1 MLLRKG
7 HRHVYLS
14 RNFAQQHGFVPKDT
28 APGHYG
34 YSGLV
39 QIGKWPITLGKTTTT
54 HDVYLSE
61 EAHFDVILGRSFM
74 ETRGIKLD
82 ALDSTSVVCM
92 DTGEKVDCDLVVI
105 KDWRGEVVTIT

>member
-1 MLLRKG
+1 MISLGAVFLKWGNILVRMLLKNG

-14 RNFAQQHGFVPKDT
+14 RSFAQQHGFIPIDT

-54 HDVYLSE
+54 HEVYLSE
-61 EAHFDVILGRSFM
+61 EAHFDVSHAVEVLLPNVATHPWLCRS
-74 ETRGIKLD
+74 
-82 ALDSTSVVCM
+82 S
-92 DTGEKVDCDLVVI
+92 
-105 KDWRGEVVTIT
+105 